1 MNLYYFSG
9 TGNSIAI
16 VRELQRHF
24 KDAKLLPIVK
34 YMDTAEIRD
43 DSEVIGFIAPT
54 YYMDIPDIV
63 RDFTKKLSIIKK
75 DTFVR
80 IEL

>member
-1 MNLYYFSG
+1 MNLYYSSG

-16 VRELQRHF
+16 VRELQKHL
-24 KDAKLLPIVK
+24 KDAVPLPIARHLGDDEV
-34 YMDTAEIRD
+34 RD

-63 RDFTKKLSIIKK
+63 RDFTKKLSMKK
-75 DTFVR
+75 NAFVFAV
-80 IEL
+80 IH